1 MSDMTTTEATG
12 AILTLNDVKAL
23 RQCDQVSISHTGEA
37 GFGEGTI
44 RCIKK
49 LEQDGPFSP
58 DEREYR
64 IVCESRVTNYIG
76 DGIET
81 DGYNVLF
88 RCREL
93 LYNYSG
99 SSTEIGSLA
108 MILKVGDELSLKWI
122 GSRNGY
128 TREANLHMDS
138 LNIEVK
144 RGNRRMTFMMSQHVS
159 PDNTARM
166 IQRRSY

>member
-1 MSDMTTTEATG
+1 MATAEATG

-23 RQCDQVSISHTGEA
+23 RQCDQASISHNGTA
-37 GFGEGTI
+37 GSGEGRI

-58 DEREYR
+58 DEREYL
-64 IVCESRVTNYIG
+64 IVCESRVRNYSG
-76 DGIET
+76 DGIQT
-81 DGYNVLF
+81 DGYDVLF
-88 RCREL
+88 KCHEL
-93 LYNYSG
+93 LYNYR
-99 SSTEIGSLA
+99 SSVTEFGTLASLV
-108 MILKVGDELSLKWI
+108 KVGDELSLNWI

-128 TREANLHMDS
+128 TREAGLHMDS
-138 LNIEVK
+138 LHVHLK
-144 RGNRRMTFMMSQHVS
+144 RGKQTFSFMLSNCVS